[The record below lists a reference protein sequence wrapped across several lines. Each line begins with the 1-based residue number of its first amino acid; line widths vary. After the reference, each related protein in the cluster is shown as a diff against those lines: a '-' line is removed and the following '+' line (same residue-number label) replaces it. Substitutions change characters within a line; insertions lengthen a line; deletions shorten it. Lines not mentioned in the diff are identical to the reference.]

1 MRTQRSKTTMWL
13 ALFAML
19 ALLLAACGGEVDP
32 GAPEPGDPADT
43 PDPAATPDPGDNG
56 EVGEVVMLS
65 TQLVP
70 VEEAE
75 AMRNVILADFP
86 GQVDFIGE
94 EEGPFIDRVIA
105 EAQAGSGEVGVLG
118 ALHGHFA
125 ALDPEYFVDLTD
137 LADELAAH
145 GIPDS
150 FLELGRLGTDRQI
163 YIPWMQATYIMAAR
177 VEALDYLPDGADLDN
192 LTWEQVGEWGRNI
205 MDETGQARL
214 GFPAGE
220 DGLLHR
226 FFQGYGYPSFTGG
239 VNTTFRSP
247 AAVEMW
253 EWLQDTWQYVNPQS
267 TTYGFMQD
275 PLQTGEVWVAW
286 DHTARLIDALRA
298 DPDGYVAFASPSGPE
313 GRGFMPVLAGL
324 AIPETAPDQE
334 SAREL
339 IRHLLQPETQV
350 TTLEQVAFFPV
361 VDAAD
366 PGELDQAIAME
377 QEAVA
382 SQSGADDA
390 LPSLL
395 PVGLGGLG
403 GEYNKVFQDSFRAII
418 LDGGDASEVL
428 EREAE
433 NLQAVLDEAEA
444 ECWPPDPESDGV
456 CQVE

>member
-1 MRTQRSKTTMWL
+1 MRVQRSTRTMWL
-13 ALFAML
+13 TLVAVL
-19 ALLLAACGGEVDP
+19 ALLLAACAPGEVDP
-32 GAPEPGDPADT
+32 APTPDPGDPADT
-43 PDPAATPDPGDNG
+43 PDPA
-56 EVGEVVMLS
+56 VGEVVFLS
-65 TQLVP
+65 SQLAP
-70 VEEAE
+70 VAEAE

-86 GQVDFIGE
+86 GQVDFIPE
-94 EEGPFIDRVIA
+94 DEGPFLDRITA
-105 EAQAGSGEVGVLG
+105 EAQAGQGTVGVVG
-118 ALHGHFA
+118 GLHGHFA
-125 ALDPEYFVDLTD
+125 ALDTDFFVDLSD
-137 LADELAAH
+137 LAAELAAH
-145 GIPDS
+145 GIPET

-177 VEALDYLPDGADLDN
+177 VEALDYLPDGADLNN
-192 LTWEQVGEWGRNI
+192 LTWEQITEWGRNI

-239 VNTTFRSP
+239 VNTTFRSQ

-253 EWLQDTWQYVNPQS
+253 EWLQDTWQYVNPQA

-298 DPDGYVAFASPSGPE
+298 DPDAYVAFASPSGPE
-313 GRGFMPVLAGL
+313 GRGFMPVLAGV

-334 SAREL
+334 AAREL
-339 IRHLLQPETQV
+339 IRYLLQPETQV

-366 PGELDQAIAME
+366 PGELDAGVAME

-382 SQSGADDA
+382 AQSGAADA

-418 LDGGDASEVL
+418 LDGGDPSQVL
-428 EREAE
+428 EREAA

-444 ECWPPDPESDGV
+444 ECWPPDPPSDGV

>member
-1 MRTQRSKTTMWL
+1 MRVQRSTKTMWL
-13 ALFAML
+13 ALVAML
-19 ALLLAACGGEVDP
+19 ALLLAACAPDP
-32 GAPEPGDPADT
+32 AATPDPGDPADT
-43 PDPAATPDPGDNG
+43 PDPAATPEPPDDTG
-56 EVGEVVMLS
+56 EVTMIS

-94 EEGPFIDRVIA
+94 EEGPFTDRLIA
-105 EAQAGSGEVGVLG
+105 EHQAGTGSVDLAGG
-118 ALHGHFA
+118 LHGHFA
-125 ALDPEYFVDLTD
+125 AIDAEVFADLSD
-137 LADELAAH
+137 LADELAAL
-145 GIPDS
+145 GIPES
-150 FLELGRLGTDRQI
+150 MLELGRLGTDRQI

-177 VEALDYLPDGADLDN
+177 SEALDYLPDGADLDD
-192 LTWEQVGEWGRNI
+192 LTWEQITEWGRNI
-205 MDETGQARL
+205 MEETGQARL

-239 VNTTFRSP
+239 VNTTFRSS

-253 EWLQDTWQYVNPQS
+253 EWLQETWEYVNPQA

-298 DPDGYVAFASPSGPE
+298 DPDNMVAFPSPRGPE
-313 GRGFMPVLAGL
+313 GLGFMPVLAGL
-324 AIPETAPDQE
+324 AIPETAPNPE
-334 SAREL
+334 GAREL
-339 IRHLLQPETQV
+339 IRHLLQPETQII
-350 TTLEQVAFFPV
+350 TLEQVAFFPV
-361 VDAAD
+361 VEGAD
-366 PGELDQAIAME
+366 PGELDPGIALE
-377 QEAVA
+377 QQAVA
-382 SQSGADDA
+382 AQAASADA

-418 LDGGDASEVL
+418 LDGGDPAEVL

-433 NLQAVLDEAEA
+433 ILQGVLDEAEA
-444 ECWPPDPESDGV
+444 ECWPPDPPSTDV